1 MMLINSQP
9 KGDKSKKEEDP
20 FTFVNLDEYEF
31 KDHEVDAT
39 FLKEAEKTTALEK
52 SLGFAAAW
60 KESENNPLDKLMAA
74 NQKLLSKERQEVA
87 AKAKAEEGGFNID
100 DDVFGDYE
108 QDAEES
114 LPKAF
119 DLQEMEFQ
127 YEAVEEVAKAG
138 ESESE

>member
-20 FTFVNLDEYEF
+20 FTFVHLDEYEF
-31 KDHEVDAT
+31 KDHEVDDT

-74 NQKLLSKERQEVA
+74 NQRLLSKER
-87 AKAKAEEGGFNID
+87 
-100 DDVFGDYE
+100 
-108 QDAEES
+108 
-114 LPKAF
+114 
-119 DLQEMEFQ
+119 
-127 YEAVEEVAKAG
+127 
-138 ESESE
+138 

>member
-100 DDVFGDYE
+100 DDGVINIDQIVGRIGKECRTF
-108 QDAEES
+108 
-114 LPKAF
+114 
-119 DLQEMEFQ
+119 
-127 YEAVEEVAKAG
+127 AG
-138 ESESE
+138 CSPLAGGV

>member
-9 KGDKSKKEEDP
+9 KAESKKEEDP
-20 FTFVNLDEYEF
+20 FTFVHLDEYEF
-31 KDHEVDAT
+31 KDHEVDDA
-39 FLKEAEKTTALEK
+39 FLKEAEKTTPLEK
-52 SLGFAAAW
+52 SLGFEASW
-60 KESENNPLDKLMAA
+60 KESVNNPLDKLMEA
-74 NQKLLSKERQEVA
+74 NQKLLQKERQEMD

-100 DDVFGDYE
+100 DDGMGDYE

-114 LPKAF
+114 QPKAF

-127 YEAVEEVAKAG
+127 YEAVEEVALPG

>member
-31 KDHEVDAT
+31 KDHEVDDT

-74 NQKLLSKERQEVA
+74 NQKLLSKERQEVD

-127 YEAVEEVAKAG
+127 YEAVEEVAKTG